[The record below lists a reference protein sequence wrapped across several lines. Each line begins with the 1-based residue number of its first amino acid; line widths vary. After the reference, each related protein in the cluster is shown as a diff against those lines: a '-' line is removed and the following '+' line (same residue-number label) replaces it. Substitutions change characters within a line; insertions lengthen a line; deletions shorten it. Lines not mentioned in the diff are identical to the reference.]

1 MAARA
6 RAYEANGNLPMAREE
21 WLNSLRLL
29 PPDSGHAKWVA
40 AHAQELGATIQSVHG
55 NNNAGK
61 WAKRLGPLG
70 PLAVLLAKGKGIFLF
85 LFQLKSRFT
94 LFAFIGLSPSL
105 LAWNVA
111 V

>member
-70 PLAVLLAKGKGIFLF
+70 PLAVLLAQGKPFFLF
-85 LFQLKSRFT
+85 FFTTLSRFS
-94 LFAFIGLSPSL
+94 LFSLFFLHSPTF
-105 LAWNVA
+105 
-111 V
+111 